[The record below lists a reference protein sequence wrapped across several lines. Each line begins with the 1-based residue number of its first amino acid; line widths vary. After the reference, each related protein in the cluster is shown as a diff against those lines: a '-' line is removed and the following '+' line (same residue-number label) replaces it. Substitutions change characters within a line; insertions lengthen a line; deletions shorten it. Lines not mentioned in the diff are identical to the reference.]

1 MVACAF
7 EGGSLANYLGTLYPC
22 STMRNYIV
30 DAFAK
35 NPTRRLAFRDI
46 SNDLNADSLLV
57 LKMYRFLDRWGIIN
71 RFDVEGVGYDPG
83 NLELATRAGMAAIL
97 STFKNPFEMDKAMEL
112 WIAGGRHSKTRLRP
126 GTMQKYSVVPT
137 GYFLPDPSK
146 APFCTSRPWVRCA
159 EKHYAT
165 ANGEMVL
172 CVDAYTNG
180 EFPPGTSARDFAL
193 RDGVAAKLG
202 EGCHD
207 GMGTGS
213 AASSKKP
220 FSPQEDLLL
229 LEAINKNWKK
239 VEVVGSNGQPHVRSV
254 YDWTAVAAAVSG
266 RSESE
271 CVKRYL
277 EYPIEESLLMA
288 ALKFDEP
295 FPLLTLGEDGSTIT
309 PDRYRRAPYNSMDV
323 TRAKTDINPLVGNL
337 ATILYVIGPEVAS
350 EAARHALESIVEQ
363 MDEASAKD
371 SKEETRQDDVKME
384 DADELKRDTPGP
396 NPMRYGVD
404 IQVLRNA
411 SFEAV
416 TKAAMRAQDLA
427 HERMMSMYSIIMR
440 MCDVQLER
448 IWEKCDYLEA
458 LVGSEGDGEEAGHL
472 RGRLQLAAVQSKTA
486 T

>member
-1 MVACAF
+1 
-7 EGGSLANYLGTLYPC
+7 
-22 STMRNYIV
+22 MRNHIV

-46 SNDLNADSLLV
+46 SNNLKADSMLV
-57 LKMYRFLDRWGIIN
+57 LRIYRFLDRWGIIN
-71 RFDVEGVGYDPG
+71 RFDMEGAGYDPG

-97 STFKNPFEMDKAMEL
+97 STSKTPFDMGKTMEL

-137 GYFLPDPSK
+137 GFCLPDASK
-146 APFCTSRPWVRCA
+146 APFCASRPWVRCDG
-159 EKHYAT
+159 KHYAAT
-165 ANGEMVL
+165 NGDMLL
-172 CVDAYTNG
+172 CVDAYKNG

-193 RDGVAAKLG
+193 RDGPPAKLG
-202 EGCHD
+202 EAYREGA
-207 GMGTGS
+207 GTGS
-213 AASSKKP
+213 AAPSKKT

-239 VEVVGSNGQPHVRSV
+239 VEVVGSNGQPHIRSV
-254 YDWTAVAAAVSG
+254 YDWTAIAAAVSG

-288 ALKFDEP
+288 ALDFDER
-295 FPLLTLGEDGSTIT
+295 FPLLTLGEDGSPSI
-309 PDRYRRAPYNSMDV
+309 PDRYRRAPYNSKDV
-323 TRAKTDINPLVGNL
+323 PRAKGDINPLVGNL

-350 EAARHALESIVEQ
+350 DAARHALESIVKQ
-363 MDEASAKD
+363 MDEAGASD
-371 SKEETRQDDVKME
+371 SKDEKLEVDVKME
-384 DADELKRDTPGP
+384 EAADQKQDTSGA

-416 TKAAMRAQDLA
+416 SKAAVRAQEIA
-427 HERMMSMYSIIMR
+427 HERMMSMYSIILR

-448 IWEKCDYLEA
+448 IWEKCDYLET
-458 LVGSEGDGEEAGHL
+458 LVGAEGGGEEAGLLH
-472 RGRLQLAAVQSKTA
+472 GRLHLEAMKSKTA